1 MLTEDI
7 RTIATNISD
16 TTVTQDWSWKNAA
29 FALLDPDTGVVP
41 NIKARLIR
49 DNNDFFLL
57 QNAELDNGYRIEY
70 GGNMIGVNWDVDV
83 EEVVTRI
90 IPKCKDASGNDL
102 FLPEQWIDADNA
114 DDYAALRM
122 SVMDC
127 DYQEGK
133 EYKDEEGQTETLTK
147 ERCYE
152 LMRADVAKAYDVD
165 KVNQATFSLSVEFVN
180 LGDTEEYKQYKGL
193 QRLNLYDTVHIKHG
207 KLGLESDMQMK
218 AYVWDCILQR
228 YISAEF
234 GDAFE
239 SVGGDI
245 PGYELAGDSIR
256 ADKIAEDTRRDLN
269 TTYTLTKSGNQIR
282 LTGSDGSDNQ
292 VTDSDTTYSNATQSA
307 AGLMSASDKAKL
319 DALEVGGRNLLLYSA
334 EPIVYSAYSTI
345 NVTRNISVPEWGAT
359 DATRVAGGGGSNMYV
374 CRVGGNT
381 VDMAYGKNVGVNGKN
396 YTISVWIKNNHATN
410 RCGVRTNLPY
420 DPGYT
425 MLDPGESMRVE
436 QTAVGNGSTMLCI
449 YFRTGNKGEDFDFTI
464 WHPKIEEGTFAT
476 DWTPAVEDYAGE
488 ASVTF
493 SSIRNTTNTTS
504 NAGGTVRKVGKTV
517 NLIFSA
523 TLANALAASTWL
535 TIGTLPS
542 GYLPTENIYTS
553 AVWIGGTVAQVYI
566 GTGSAIQVWSSQAQG
581 AGAVVRGSVTWFT
594 A

>member
-1 MLTEDI
+1 MARLDDIDIDIRNAVLRANATDREEIARILRYLYRLSGKLKWWQTKIDRGNLTEEERKVYEGLITGAEEI
-7 RTIATNISD
+7 RQELVGKVDSDQMADATHNGLLS
-16 TTVTQDWSWKNAA
+16 VLDWPK
-29 FALLDPDTGVVP
+29 
-41 NIKARLIR
+41 
-49 DNNDFFLL
+49 L
-57 QNAELDNGYRIEY
+57 QF
-70 GGNMIGVNWDVDV
+70 NMIPQYTNMDYYSFNMGFHY
-83 EEVVTRI
+83 
-90 IPKCKDASGNDL
+90 ASAAVARTLTNYPTND
-102 FLPEQWIDADNA
+102 D
-114 DDYAALRM
+114 
-122 SVMDC
+122 SVMLC
-127 DYQEGK
+127 IGEPDYQYQIVIE
-133 EYKDEEGQTETLTK
+133 
-147 ERCYE
+147 
-152 LMRADVAKAYDVD
+152 VD
-165 KVNQATFSLSVEFVN
+165 RNTPKIYGRPVYFMEPWTAWKQLHWFDTATAS
-180 LGDTEEYKQYKGL
+180 
-193 QRLNLYDTVHIKHG
+193 
-207 KLGLESDMQMK
+207 SD
-218 AYVWDCILQR
+218 
-228 YISAEF
+228 
-234 GDAFE
+234 
-239 SVGGDI
+239 
-245 PGYELAGDSIR
+245 
-256 ADKIAEDTRRDLN
+256 
-269 TTYTLTKSGNQIR
+269 
-282 LTGSDGSDNQ
+282 
-292 VTDSDTTYSNATQSA
+292 
-307 AGLMSASDKAKL
+307 GLMSIADKAKL

-334 EPIVYSAYSTI
+334 EPIVYPAYSTL

-436 QTAVGNGSTMLCI
+436 QTAVGNGSTVLDI
-449 YFRTGNKGEDFDFTI
+449 YFRTGNLGEDFDFTI

-493 SSIRNTTNTTS
+493 SSRRNTTNTS
-504 NAGGTVRKVGKTV
+504 AASGTLRRVGKTV

-581 AGAVVRGSVTWFT
+581 AGAVVRGSVTWF
-594 A
+594 AA